1 MRTVLS
7 VGEVLVT
14 GEGAGVALEAGGGG
28 DEGDQGEGEDD
39 GETHA
44 TGDVVLDRL
53 RVEYGEYRSIAV
65 SSSALSSHDTEQ
77 RIIDM
82 THNFRTN
89 KYIFINL
96 FFYLDDCLN
105 WENLKMTI

>member
-1 MRTVLS
+1 MK
-7 VGEVLVT
+7 
-14 GEGAGVALEAGGGG
+14 
-28 DEGDQGEGEDD
+28 
-39 GETHA
+39 ETRA
-44 TGDVVLDRL
+44 REKMMVRPMLLVVLDRL

-105 WENLKMTI
+105 WENLKITI